1 MKKCANFKSFRF
13 KIETESVRN
22 KSRRRKT
29 LSLSL
34 VGSLHSR
41 FSKPKELL
49 FPKKQHLYKNF
60 PELVWWRTL
69 KNISKFVANFFL
81 RRLVPNFEKC
91 KNASHHHGGQ
101 VSVSQRLKATS
112 PLTRF
117 LIKFT
122 NHNLLWLPQE
132 KQLGR

>member
-1 MKKCANFKSFRF
+1 MQVKTISNKLPSLITGSNNTIRTSDFTLKTAKTSLSKSLVLTQIKKCANFKSFRF

-34 VGSLHSR
+34 VDSLHSR

-81 RRLVPNFEKC
+81 RR
-91 KNASHHHGGQ
+91 
-101 VSVSQRLKATS
+101 
-112 PLTRF
+112 
-117 LIKFT
+117 
-122 NHNLLWLPQE
+122 
-132 KQLGR
+132 